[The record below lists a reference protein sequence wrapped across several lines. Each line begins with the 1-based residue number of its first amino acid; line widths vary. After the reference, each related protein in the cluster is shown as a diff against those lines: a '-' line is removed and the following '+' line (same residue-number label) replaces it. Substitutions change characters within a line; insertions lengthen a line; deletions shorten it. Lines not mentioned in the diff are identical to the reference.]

1 MLMQQFFARPPIFD
15 TGAIGTL
22 FTCCAIQTLHGG
34 IAMADLE
41 HEVPTPEET
50 PKKGIRLPVL
60 IGIILG
66 IIVVQAG
73 IVLAAL
79 KIFAPSA
86 DHPSPAAQH
95 TTELSQ
101 DSTDEEETGPILVQK
116 VEGIVTPKADLYIN
130 PRGSASHIVVL
141 SVGIEVSPAE
151 KAKEVEEKLMIPI
164 QDRIIARV
172 SSYTLEELQDLK
184 LRDSLRTILRSDLK
198 PYFNAL
204 EGVKLRNVYF
214 PKFVIQ

>member
-1 MLMQQFFARPPIFD
+1 
-15 TGAIGTL
+15 
-22 FTCCAIQTLHGG
+22 
-34 IAMADLE
+34 MADVEQEL
-41 HEVPTPEET
+41 TPAEEA

-79 KIFAPSA
+79 KIFAPGSENRSQQT
-86 DHPSPAAQH
+86 P
-95 TTELSQ
+95 TEHASVSS
-101 DSTDEEETGPILVQK
+101 DSTTDEDDQPGPILVQK
-116 VEGIVTPKADLYIN
+116 VEGIVTPKNDLFIN
-130 PRGSASHIVVL
+130 PRGSSSHIVVV

-172 SSYTLEELQDLK
+172 SSYSLDELQDLK
-184 LRDSLRTILRSDLK
+184 LRDSLRLIIRNDLK

-204 EGVKLRNVYF
+204 EGVKIRNVYF

>member
-1 MLMQQFFARPPIFD
+1 
-15 TGAIGTL
+15 
-22 FTCCAIQTLHGG
+22 
-34 IAMADLE
+34 MA
-41 HEVPTPEET
+41 EVEQEQLVAEDP

-79 KIFAPSA
+79 KIFAPSG
-86 DHPSPAAQH
+86 DSKPAAPTEQH
-95 TTELSQ
+95 ASAQ
-101 DSTDEEETGPILVQK
+101 DSTDEEEETGPVLVQK
-116 VEGIVTPKADLYIN
+116 VEGIVTPKSDLFIN

-151 KAKEVEEKLMIPI
+151 KAKEVEEKLMVPI
-164 QDRIIARV
+164 QDRVIARV

-184 LRDSLRTILRSDLK
+184 LRDSLRTILRNDLK

-204 EGVKLRNVYF
+204 EGVKIRNVYF

>member
-1 MLMQQFFARPPIFD
+1 MSDQE
-15 TGAIGTL
+15 
-22 FTCCAIQTLHGG
+22 
-34 IAMADLE
+34 LE
-41 HEVPTPEET
+41 PTASEEQ
-50 PKKGIRLPVL
+50 PKRGIRLPVL

-86 DHPSPAAQH
+86 DKSQPTHQQ
-95 TTELSQ
+95 TTSVES
-101 DSTDEEETGPILVQK
+101 DSTDDEESGPILVQK
-116 VEGIVTPKADLYIN
+116 VEGIIAPKSDLYIN

-172 SSYTLEELQDLK
+172 SSYTLEELQDIK
-184 LRDSLRTILRSDLK
+184 VRDSLRTIIRNDLK
-198 PYFNAL
+198 PYFNAFD
-204 EGVKLRNVYF
+204 GVKLRNVYF

>member
-1 MLMQQFFARPPIFD
+1 
-15 TGAIGTL
+15 
-22 FTCCAIQTLHGG
+22 
-34 IAMADLE
+34 MA
-41 HEVPTPEET
+41 EVEQEQLVAEDP

-79 KIFAPSA
+79 KIFAPSGASDSKPSTPTQQHA
-86 DHPSPAAQH
+86 D
-95 TTELSQ
+95 SQ
-101 DSTDEEETGPILVQK
+101 DSTNEEEETGPVLVQK
-116 VEGIVTPKADLYIN
+116 VEGIITPKSDLFIN

-151 KAKEVEEKLMIPI
+151 KAKEVEEKLMVPI
-164 QDRIIARV
+164 QDRVIARV

-184 LRDSLRTILRSDLK
+184 LRDSLRTIIRNDLK

-204 EGVKLRNVYF
+204 EGVKIRNVYF

>member
-1 MLMQQFFARPPIFD
+1 
-15 TGAIGTL
+15 
-22 FTCCAIQTLHGG
+22 
-34 IAMADLE
+34 MADLE
-41 HEVPTPEET
+41 QEQSLPEET

-86 DHPSPAAQH
+86 ESHSNPKHDAVEVAA
-95 TTELSQ
+95 
-101 DSTDEEETGPILVQK
+101 DSTEEEETGPILVQK
-116 VEGIVTPKADLYIN
+116 VEGIITPKSDLYIN
-130 PRGSASHIVVL
+130 PRGSASRIVVM

-151 KAKEVEEKLMIPI
+151 KAKEVEEKLMVPI
-164 QDRIIARV
+164 QDRIIARM

-184 LRDSLRTILRSDLK
+184 LRDSLRAILRNDLK

-204 EGVKLRNVYF
+204 EGVKLRNIYF

>member
-1 MLMQQFFARPPIFD
+1 
-15 TGAIGTL
+15 
-22 FTCCAIQTLHGG
+22 
-34 IAMADLE
+34 MAE
-41 HEVPTPEET
+41 FEQEQPVVEEA
-50 PKKGIRLPVL
+50 PKKGIRLPIL

-66 IIVVQAG
+66 IIIVQAG

-86 DHPSPAAQH
+86 DTASPPSEH
-95 TTELSQ
+95 TAEAIQ
-101 DSTDEEETGPILVQK
+101 DSSHHEEEETGPILVQK
-116 VEGIVTPKADLYIN
+116 VEGIVTPKSDLYIN
-130 PRGSASHIVVL
+130 PRGSANHIVVV

-172 SSYTLEELQDLK
+172 SSYTLEQLQDLQ
-184 LRDSLRTILRSDLK
+184 LRDSLRTIIRNDLK

-204 EGVKLRNVYF
+204 EGVKIRNVYF